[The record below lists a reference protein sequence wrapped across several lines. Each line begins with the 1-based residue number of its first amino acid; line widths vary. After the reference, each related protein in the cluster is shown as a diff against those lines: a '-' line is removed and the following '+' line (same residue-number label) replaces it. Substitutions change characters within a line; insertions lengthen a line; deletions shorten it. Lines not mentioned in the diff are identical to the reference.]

1 MYTSSFNRSIFAL
14 AALFTLLFTA
24 CGTKPDGTPYGV
36 DPAKTDVGRHKKV
49 ATDSARRPHDAIG
62 MPKGAEVQAVTGAAK
77 AGTPMPASPP
87 Q

>member
-1 MYTSSFNRSIFAL
+1 MA
-14 AALFTLLFTA
+14 AALFSLLLTA

-36 DPAKTDVGRHKKV
+36 DPTKTDAGRHKEV
-49 ATDSARRPHDAIG
+49 ATDSARRPHEAIG

-77 AGTPMPASPP
+77 AGTPLTSQP